1 MKIILPLLLVPLASS
16 LKPFDDHH
24 VEIVQ
29 VSTGNIAGHLIV
41 QVSKGKSKEFFLGR
55 QVKACLNMYNSRKQ
69 ILLKVSNIAQIAKA
83 AHTHKQLEF
92 F

>member
-29 VSTGNIAGHLIV
+29 VSAGNIAGILIV
-41 QVSKGKSKEFFLGR
+41 QVSKGKSIIFLER
-55 QVKACLNMYNSRKQ
+55 QVKACLNMYQ
-69 ILLKVSNIAQIAKA
+69 IIGIFQECTA
-83 AHTHKQLEF
+83 
-92 F
+92 